1 MEIILSKIIGA
12 IKTLSRNFT
21 LFTLITLSIWLPI
34 EIITNCIKFDS
45 LSSELRLAS
54 LTGAIFYP
62 LSTAAILH
70 AVFAIHREETINYSQ
85 SMSAGFKC
93 WGRLVNTNIRAGI
106 YIFLR
111 MLLLIV
117 PGIILAIEYSF
128 IEASIVNEGMGTR
141 AMSHSQ
147 ALTKGKRWEIFW
159 TQLGIWLI
167 ILVVYIAAV
176 LFQTSLGLEDNFTAN
191 VTVACLLNLIIML
204 SPIVNVLFYLDA
216 QAGST
221 EQIHDKLPS

>member
-1 MEIILSKIIGA
+1 MSV
-12 IKTLSRNFT
+12 
-21 LFTLITLSIWLPI
+21 WLPI
-34 EIITNCIKFDS
+34 EIITNWIHFDS
-45 LSSELRLAS
+45 LSSELRFTS

-62 LSTAAILH
+62 LSTAAILQ
-70 AVFAIHREETINYSQ
+70 AIFAIHRKETINYSQ
-85 SMSAGFKC
+85 SMSGGFKC

-147 ALTKGKRWEIFW
+147 ALTKGKKWEIFW
-159 TQLGIWLI
+159 TQLGTWLI
-167 ILVVYIAAV
+167 ILVVYIATIS
-176 LFQTSLGLEDNFTAN
+176 LQTSLGLGENSIAN
-191 VTVACLLNLIIML
+191 VAIACLFNLITIL
-204 SPIVNVLFYLDA
+204 SPIVNVLFYLDS
-216 QAGST
+216 QAGSN
-221 EQIHDKLPS
+221 E